1 LDWDDP
7 GLRAASGPAP
17 IGLGHTGSRTFLVYA
32 TFLGLPAF
40 SVPLMRVD
48 GLPLG
53 LQLIGAAG
61 RDGAPCAHA
70 HWLMRNVGA

>member
-1 LDWDDP
+1 
-7 GLRAASGPAP
+7 
-17 IGLGHTGSRTFLVYA
+17 
-32 TFLGLPAF
+32 
-40 SVPLMRVD
+40 MRVD

-61 RDGAPCAHA
+61 RDGALCAHA